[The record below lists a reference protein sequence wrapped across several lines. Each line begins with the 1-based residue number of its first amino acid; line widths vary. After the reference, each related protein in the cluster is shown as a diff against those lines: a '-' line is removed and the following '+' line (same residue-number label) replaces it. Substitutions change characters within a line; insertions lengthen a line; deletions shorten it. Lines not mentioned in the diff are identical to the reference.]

1 MENPPIPGCE
11 NPPSDPFSGSPRNG
25 QIAHKSP
32 DPAHQPQLNKITQ
45 SLVAAWILH
54 PYRAFL
60 PRFMQNIALLVVVVV
75 AVVVV
80 VVEVVVV
87 VVVVAVVVV
96 VVVLVVRHSRNNDD
110 GDDDEQEHDDDD
122 EDGGEMT
129 TLRMMVMIMFSYTM
143 KPTMCIIMPSPPPHH
158 PRFGSRQHEKTLGAL
173 NTLKSLK
180 GCK

>member
-75 AVVVV
+75 AV
-80 VVEVVVV
+80 
-87 VVVVAVVVV
+87 AVVVV
-96 VVVLVVRHSRNNDD
+96 VVVRHSRNNDD

>member
-96 VVVLVVRHSRNNDD
+96 VVLVVRHSRNNDD